1 MTKQEWIEETKKAV
15 EKAQK
20 HGTYVRITTK
30 CPDGVEWPYEA
41 IEIANKEFGFDPE
54 SDSIHMNLCAHGLL
68 DIDINYRELPEGKM
82 KDYRTLRSVM
92 DEYQKCLDAD
102 IRNFTI
108 EQFYD
113 GNEDEYLKD
122 QEAMK
127 THVNEDDYDDE
138 WEYIDAFL
146 KELDAPP
153 TYKVFDVYAR
163 LKELGKELP
172 MEGIR
177 SNIPARGFLPN
188 LTKEEILNYINCDP
202 INYPFEWVAQD
213 RGDDVIEFWK
223 RRKF

>member
-1 MTKQEWIEETKKAV
+1 MTKQEWIEKTKKAV

-41 IEIANKEFGFDPE
+41 IEIANREFGFD
-54 SDSIHMNLCAHGLL
+54 SAADSIEPNIFFPGLL
-68 DIDINYRELPEGKM
+68 DININYRELPEGKM
-82 KDYRTLRSVM
+82 KDYRTLRSEM
-92 DEYQKCLDAD
+92 DKYQKRLDAN
-102 IRNFTI
+102 IRDFTI
-108 EQFYD
+108 DQFYD
-113 GNEDEYLKD
+113 GNEDDYLKD

-127 THVNEDDYDDE
+127 SHVNEDDYDDE
-138 WEYIDAFL
+138 LEYIDAFL

-177 SNIPARGFLPN
+177 SNIPASGFLPN

-202 INYPFEWVAQD
+202 IDYPFEWVAQD

>member
-30 CPDGVEWPYEA
+30 CPDGVRFPEA
-41 IEIANKEFGFDPE
+41 IEIANREFGFD
-54 SDSIHMNLCAHGLL
+54 SAADSIKPNVFFPGLL

-82 KDYRTLRSVM
+82 KDYRTLRSEM

-127 THVNEDDYDDE
+127 SHVNKDDYDDE

-146 KELDAPP
+146 NEDDAPP

-177 SNIPARGFLPN
+177 SNIPASGFLPN

-202 INYPFEWVAQD
+202 IDYPFEWVAQD